1 MKNVLEKSIGIFDS
15 GIGGLT
21 VLKEIIR
28 VLPAEQTIYLG
39 DTARVP
45 YGTKSAE
52 TIKRYAL
59 EDAQFLIHQGIK
71 LLVVACNTA
80 SSISIPS
87 LRDKL
92 DIPIVEVIGPGA
104 KKAAATTRLGKVG
117 VIGTEATIK
126 SDAYANQ
133 IKSFNRDIEVISKAC
148 SLFVPLVEETWDDG
162 DDASCLSEL
171 KTIAV
176 KRYLKELKEKG
187 IDTLVLGCTHYP
199 LLKDTID
206 SFMGEEVKLID
217 SAEETAEEVLKLIEG
232 MKLRNHS
239 TSKGHCKYFVT
250 DAPERF
256 IKLGKRFLGTELEDV
271 KQVEV
276 KFL

>member
-1 MKNVLEKSIGIFDS
+1 MSEKSIGIFDS

-21 VLKEIIR
+21 VLKEIVR
-28 VLPAEQTIYLG
+28 VLPAEPTIYLG

-45 YGTKSAE
+45 YGTKSPE

-80 SSISIPS
+80 SSISIPL

-92 DIPIVEVIGPGA
+92 DVPIVEVIGPGA
-104 KKAAATTRLGKVG
+104 KKAASTTRVGKVG

-126 SDAYANQ
+126 SNAYAKQ
-133 IKSFNRDIEVISKAC
+133 IKRFNRDVEVISKAC
-148 SLFVPLVEETWDDG
+148 PLFVPLAEESWDDG
-162 DDASCLSEL
+162 DDGQYLEHL
-171 KTIAV
+171 KAVAV
-176 KRYLKELKEKG
+176 KRYLQPLKEKG

-199 LLKDTID
+199 LLKDAID
-206 SFMGEEVKLID
+206 GFMGEGVQLVD
-217 SAEETAEEVLKLIEG
+217 SAEETAQEVWALI
-232 MKLRNHS
+232 KAQNLHHRS
-239 TSKGHCKYFVT
+239 SSKGYCKYFVT
-250 DAPERF
+250 DAAERF
-256 IKLGKRFLGTELEDV
+256 IKLGKRFLGTELDDV

-276 KFL
+276 TFL

>member
-1 MKNVLEKSIGIFDS
+1 MLDKSIGIFDS

-28 VLPAEQTIYLG
+28 VLPSEQIIYLG
-39 DTARVP
+39 DMARVP

-52 TIKRYAL
+52 TVKRYAL

-87 LRDKL
+87 LREKL

-133 IKSFNRDIEVISKAC
+133 IKSFNRNIDIISKAC
-148 SLFVPLVEETWDDG
+148 PLLVPLAEETWDDG
-162 DDASCLSEL
+162 DDASYLNRL

-176 KRYLKELKEKG
+176 ERYLESLKGKG

-199 LLKDTID
+199 LLKETID
-206 SFMGEEVKLID
+206 DFVGQQVKLID
-217 SAEETAEEVLKLIEG
+217 SAEETAKEVLKMLEG
-232 MKLRNHS
+232 MKLRNQS
-239 TSKGHCKYFVT
+239 SRKGCCKYFVT

-256 IKLGKRFLGTELEDV
+256 GKLGKRFLGTELKDV

-276 KFL
+276 KLL

>member
-1 MKNVLEKSIGIFDS
+1 VLEKSIGIFDS

-21 VLKEIIR
+21 VLNEIIR
-28 VLPAEQTIYLG
+28 LLPAEQIIYLG

-87 LRDKL
+87 LRNKL
-92 DIPIVEVIGPGA
+92 DVPIVEVIGPGA
-104 KKAAATTRLGKVG
+104 KKAAATTRLRKVG

-133 IKSFNRDIEVISKAC
+133 IKIFDRDIDVISKAC
-148 SLFVPLVEETWDDG
+148 PLFVPLVEETWDDG
-162 DDASCLSEL
+162 EDEAYLREL
-171 KTIAV
+171 KTITV
-176 KRYLKELKEKG
+176 KRYLEALKGKG

-199 LLKDTID
+199 LLKDMID
-206 SFMGEEVKLID
+206 NFMGEKVKLVD
-217 SAEETAEEVLKLIEG
+217 SAEETAKEVLEIIEG
-232 MKLRNHS
+232 MKMRNHS
-239 TSKGHCKYFVT
+239 TRRGHCKYFVT

>member
-1 MKNVLEKSIGIFDS
+1 MLEKSIGIFDS

-59 EDAQFLIHQGIK
+59 EDANFLIHQGIK

-133 IKSFNRDIEVISKAC
+133 IKSFNRDIEVTSKAC
-148 SLFVPLVEETWDDG
+148 PLFVPLVEETWDDG
-162 DDASCLSEL
+162 DDASYLTEL

-176 KRYLKELKEKG
+176 KRYLEAIKG

-206 SFMGEEVKLID
+206 SFMGEQVKLID
-217 SAEETAEEVLKLIEG
+217 SAEETAKEVSRLIEG

-239 TSKGHCKYFVT
+239 TSKGYCKYFVT

>member
-1 MKNVLEKSIGIFDS
+1 MNVLEKSIGIFDS

-21 VLKEIIR
+21 VLKEIVK
-28 VLPAEQTIYLG
+28 VLPSEEITYLG

-59 EDAQFLIHQGIK
+59 EDARFLINQGIE

-80 SSISIPS
+80 SSIAIPF
-87 LRDKL
+87 LREKL

-104 KKAAATTRLGKVG
+104 KRAAATTRLRKVG

-126 SDAYANQ
+126 SRAYATM
-133 IKSFNRDIEVISKAC
+133 IKSFNKEIDVISKAC
-148 SLFVPLVEETWDDG
+148 PLFVPLVEETWDDG
-162 DDASCLSEL
+162 EDESYLREL
-171 KTIAV
+171 KTITV
-176 KRYLKELKEKG
+176 KRYLEEIKGKG

-206 SFMGEEVKLID
+206 SFMGERVKLID
-217 SAEETAEEVLKLIEG
+217 SAEETAKEVLQLIEG

-239 TSKGHCKYFVT
+239 TRKGHCKYFVT

-256 IKLGKRFLGTELEDV
+256 VKLGKRFLGTELEDV

>member
-1 MKNVLEKSIGIFDS
+1 MLEKSIGIFDS

-28 VLPAEQTIYLG
+28 LLPAEQIIYLG

-87 LRDKL
+87 LRNKL
-92 DIPIVEVIGPGA
+92 DVPIVEVIGPGA
-104 KKAAATTRLGKVG
+104 KKAAATTRLRKVG

-133 IKSFNRDIEVISKAC
+133 IKIFDRDIDVISKAC
-148 SLFVPLVEETWDDG
+148 PLFVPLVEETWDDG
-162 DDASCLSEL
+162 EDEAYLREL
-171 KTIAV
+171 KTITV
-176 KRYLKELKEKG
+176 KRYLEALKGKG

-199 LLKDTID
+199 LLKDMID
-206 SFMGEEVKLID
+206 NFMGEKVKLVD
-217 SAEETAEEVLKLIEG
+217 SAEETAKEVLEIIEG
-232 MKLRNHS
+232 MKMRNHS
-239 TSKGHCKYFVT
+239 TRRGHCKYFVT

>member
-1 MKNVLEKSIGIFDS
+1 MINVSEKSIGIFDS

-21 VLKEIIR
+21 VLKEIAR

-59 EDAQFLIHQGIK
+59 EDAHFLIHQGIK

-80 SSISIPS
+80 SAISIPL

-92 DIPIVEVIGPGA
+92 DVPIVEVIGPGA
-104 KKAAATTRLGKVG
+104 KKAAAITKSGNVG

-126 SDAYANQ
+126 SNAYANQ
-133 IKSFNRDIEVISKAC
+133 IRRFNRDAEVISKAC
-148 SLFVPLVEETWDDG
+148 PLFVPLVEESWDDG
-162 DDASCLSEL
+162 DDASYLGQL

-176 KRYLKELKEKG
+176 KRYLEPLREKR

-199 LLKDTID
+199 LLKDTIER
-206 SFMGEEVKLID
+206 FMGERVQLID
-217 SAEETAEEVLKLIEG
+217 SAEETAQEVWSLIEG
-232 MKLRNHS
+232 KNLHNRS
-239 TSKGHCKYFVT
+239 SSKSYCKYFVT

-256 IKLGKRFLGTELEDV
+256 IKLGKRFLGTELDDV

-276 KFL
+276 TLL